1 LVARFTIPPGTPAG
15 AFRATVEAGGLPEPW
30 WLSWN
35 RSDPASAK
43 AKDQTDNLL
52 LTLTSLSQAAIPA
65 GSPPAVAFCVA
76 FTT

>member
-1 LVARFTIPPGTPAG
+1 
-15 AFRATVEAGGLPEPW
+15 VEAGGLPEVW
-30 WLSWN
+30 WLSWS
-35 RSDPASAK
+35 RSDPASAQ

-65 GSPPAVAFCVA
+65 GSPPAVAFCIA